1 MIELDVIDPK
11 SADREEPSERFWR
24 SLPQLE
30 RKTSGDGAD
39 TPTPEFSDGA
49 SEPPSKASRR
59 QFLQLMGAAMAM
71 AGLTACRRPDQ
82 RILPYARKP
91 EDVIPGIPQHFA
103 TGMPFRGSLRPLLV
117 ESHEGRPTKVEGNPD
132 HPGSNGGTSPFEQAS
147 VLNLYDPDRSR
158 SVWRDG
164 SKAEWADFKSF
175 CVELANRAANQELAI
190 LMPTSSSPTLEAM
203 LERARGRFGSV
214 RVVEYATEGNDN
226 ARLGMQ
232 QAFGRPYRAQYDF
245 EQSDV
250 VLSLDA
256 DFLDGKSPDFLNNN
270 RTFFSGRR
278 VDSVDDD
285 MNRLYVVESQY
296 STTGGTADHRLR
308 MKASV
313 VSAFAA
319 TVAAEMG
326 LGTAPDY
333 DWSEKEA
340 VHAREIARDLQE
352 AGSRGVVVA
361 GETQPPEVHALAMAI
376 NERLGAIGN
385 SVMLLD
391 TGVESVEAQDE
402 ELATLVDDMNAGRVG
417 TVLMMGV
424 NPVYDA
430 PAGLNFREA
439 LQRVDNTIHVGL
451 RRNET
456 ARASRWHLPRAHYL
470 EAWGDGRTFDGT
482 LSVIQPLIAPLYSAS
497 HSEIEVLN
505 LLGTGMDES
514 GYDLVRDTWRG
525 QISGSFE
532 EGWRRVLHDGYLADS
547 AYPTASPGSASVPSI
562 DTPSDDGLEVIFRLD
577 PSVLDGSYGN
587 NAWMQELP
595 DPVTKITWDN
605 VAVMSAA
612 TAADLG
618 LSADGTYDEGQE
630 NGYSEGNFFV
640 DRVNLTI
647 DGETIN
653 IPVWV
658 QPGLPDGTIG
668 LTHGYGRA
676 ISTTRDPEG
685 TPFWDTDNATDV
697 YFDGPIAGGVGSDG
711 EPVNSVG
718 VRTSHLRPSGSRIA
732 TGATVEKASSGYMI
746 ATTQETGSMH
756 GRAIVRWG
764 SLEEFRNNPEFVKEE
779 TEPVPGDE
787 YDSFEEFPELWAK
800 NHPSEAAAMKD
811 SNYFDNQWGMV
822 IDLNTCTGC
831 NACVVAC
838 TSENNVQVVGKES
851 VSNGRHMYWLR
862 MDRYYYSG
870 EDDREEP
877 EMMMQPVMCQHCE
890 NAPCES
896 VCPVAATVHSPDGT
910 NQMIYNRCIGTRYC
924 SNNCP
929 YKVRRF
935 NFFNWT
941 KTLPQEVKMAQN
953 PNVTVRSRGVME
965 KCSWCVHRI
974 RDNQHRANQEE
985 RDLRAD
991 EIQTACQQA
1000 CPTEAITFGDLN
1012 NPESSVVEKRKNPR
1026 RYELLSYLNVKPRLS
1041 YLGRV
1046 RNVNPRIQEAL
1057 GLDMEEGPAAPES
1070 ADEPETA
1077 EATA

>member
-11 SADREEPSERFWR
+11 TADREEPSERFWR
-24 SLPQLE
+24 SLPQLQ

-39 TPTPEFSDGA
+39 TPTPEFSQGA

-82 RILPYARKP
+82 RILPYVRKP
-91 EDVIPGIPQHFA
+91 EDVIPGIPQQYA

-117 ESHEGRPTKVEGNPD
+117 ESHEGRPTKVEGNPE
-132 HPGSNGGTSPFEQAS
+132 HPGSTGGTSAFEQAS
-147 VLNLYDPDRSR
+147 ILNLYDPDRSR
-158 SVWRDG
+158 TVLRDG
-164 SKAEWADFKSF
+164 NEVSWSDFMQF
-175 CVELANRAANQELAI
+175 CRDLGNDGAGRELAV
-190 LMPTSSSPTLEAM
+190 LMPPSSSPTVRAM
-203 LERARGRFGSV
+203 AGRLGGRFGSV
-214 RVVEYATEGNDN
+214 RVIEYAPEGDDPS
-226 ARLGMQ
+226 RLGMQ
-232 QAFGRPYRAQYDF
+232 QAFGRPLRPQYDF
-245 EQSDV
+245 EQADT

-256 DFLDGKSPDFLNNN
+256 DFLDGISPDFLGNN
-270 RTFFSGRR
+270 RSFFSRR
-278 VDSVDDD
+278 RLDSVDDE
-285 MNRLYVVESQY
+285 MNRLYVIESQY
-296 STTGGTADHRLR
+296 STTGGAADHRLR
-308 MKASV
+308 MKASTIG
-313 VSAFAA
+313 AFAA
-319 TVAAEMG
+319 TIAAE
-326 LGTAPDY
+326 LGVGSAPDY

-340 VHAREIARDLQE
+340 LFAREIARDLQE

-361 GETQPPEVHALAMAI
+361 GETQPPEIHALAMAI
-376 NERLGAIGN
+376 NDRLGSLGSA
-385 SVMLLD
+385 VTLLD
-391 TGVESVEAQDE
+391 TGDDAATPQDE
-402 ELATLVDDMNAGRVG
+402 ALQQLVSDMKAGRVD
-417 TVLMMGV
+417 TVLMAGV

-430 PAGLNFREA
+430 PASLDFAGA
-439 LQRVDNTIHVGL
+439 LQSVDASIHLGL
-451 RRNET
+451 HRDET
-456 ARASRWHLPRAHYL
+456 AQVSRWHVPQTHYL

-482 LSVIQPLIAPLYSAS
+482 LSVIQPLIAPLYDAAK
-497 HSEIEVLN
+497 SEVEVMNALA
-505 LLGTGMDES
+505 TGIDAA
-514 GYDLVRDTWRG
+514 GYDLVRGVWRD
-525 QISGSFE
+525 QLPGSFE
-532 EGWRRVLHDGYLADS
+532 DGWRRVLHDGYLEGSTYAE
-547 AYPTASPGSASVPSI
+547 ATPGSPSVPSI
-562 DTPSDDGLEVIFRLD
+562 DAPSDDGLEVVFRLD
-577 PSVLDGSYGN
+577 PSVLDGSFAN
-587 NAWMQELP
+587 NAWMQETP

-618 LSADGTYDEGQE
+618 LAADGTYDDGQE

-640 DRVNLTI
+640 DRVDLTVN
-647 DGETIN
+647 GETIN

-668 LTHGYGRA
+668 LTHGYGRSIA
-676 ISTTRDPEG
+676 TTRETEG
-685 TPFWDTDNATDV
+685 TPFWDLDDQTDV
-697 YFDGPIAGGVGSDG
+697 YFDGPIAGAVNPDG
-711 EPVNSVG
+711 EPVNTVG
-718 VRTSHLRPSGSRIA
+718 VRTSHLRPVGSRVA
-732 TGATVEKASSGYMI
+732 TGATIEQVSSGYKI
-746 ATTQETGSMH
+746 ATTQETGSMQ

-764 SLEEFRNNPEFVKEE
+764 SLEEFRENPEFVKED

-787 YDSFEEFPELWAK
+787 YESFEEFPELWAK
-800 NHPSEAAAMKD
+800 NHPSESQAYKD
-811 SNYFDNQWGMV
+811 SNYYDNQWGMV

-838 TSENNVQVVGKES
+838 TSENNVQVVGKEE

-870 EDDREEP
+870 EADAEEP

-896 VCPVAATVHSPDGT
+896 VCPVAATVHSPDGM

-935 NFFNWT
+935 NFYNWT
-941 KTLPQEVKMAQN
+941 KTLPQEVQMAQN

-974 RDNQHRANQEE
+974 RDHQARANQEE
-985 RDLRAD
+985 RDLRTD

-1000 CPTEAITFGDLN
+1000 CPTDAITFGDLN
-1012 NPESSVVEKRKNPR
+1012 NPDSAVVEKRKSPR

-1046 RNVNPRIQEAL
+1046 KNTNPRIVDAL
-1057 GLDMEEGPAAPES
+1057 GES
-1070 ADEPETA
+1070 SGE
-1077 EATA
+1077 EATEEVPA

>member
-11 SADREEPSERFWR
+11 TADREEPSERFWR
-24 SLPQLE
+24 SLPQLQ

-49 SEPPSKASRR
+49 SEPPSQASRR
-59 QFLQLMGAAMAM
+59 QFIQLMGAAMAM

-91 EDVIPGIPQHFA
+91 EDVIPGVPQQYA

-117 ESHEGRPTKVEGNPD
+117 ESHDGRPTKVEGNPE
-132 HPGSNGGTSPFEQAS
+132 HPGSNGGTSSYEQAS
-147 VLNLYDPDRSR
+147 ILNLYDPDRSR
-158 SVWRDG
+158 ALRRDG
-164 SKAEWADFKSF
+164 SEVSWSNFVEF
-175 CVELANRAANQELAI
+175 CQDLGRNAGDQELAV
-190 LMPTSSSPTLEAM
+190 LMPPTSSPSMQAM
-203 LERARGRFGSV
+203 VDRLQGRFGSV
-214 RVVEYATEGNDN
+214 RVIEYATEGDDN
-226 ARLGMQ
+226 GRLGMQ
-232 QAFGRPYRAQYDF
+232 QAFGQPLRPKYDF
-245 EQSDV
+245 EGTEV

-256 DFLDGKSPDFLNNN
+256 DFLDGTTPDFLSNN
-270 RTFFSGRR
+270 RSFFSGRR

-285 MNRLYVVESQY
+285 MNRLYAIESQY

-313 VSAFAA
+313 IPAFAA

-326 LGTAPDY
+326 IGSAPDY

-340 VHAREIARDLQE
+340 IHAREIARDLQA
-352 AGSRGVVVA
+352 AGPQGVVLA

-376 NERLGAIGN
+376 NQQIGAIGN
-385 SVMLLD
+385 SVTLLD
-391 TGVESVEAQDE
+391 TGADPVTPQDE
-402 ELATLVDDMNAGRVG
+402 ALSTLVDDMNAGTVDA
-417 TVLMMGV
+417 VLMMDV

-430 PAGLNFREA
+430 PAALNFREA
-439 LQRVDNTIHVGL
+439 LQRVNTTIHLGL
-451 RRNET
+451 LRDET
-456 ARASRWHLPRAHYL
+456 ARASRWHIPKTHYL
-470 EAWGDGRTFDGT
+470 EAWGDGRTYDGT
-482 LSVIQPLIAPLYSAS
+482 LSVIQPLIAPLYESA

-505 LLGTGMDES
+505 VLGTGIDAS
-514 GYDLVRDTWRG
+514 GYDLVRDVWRG
-525 QISGSFE
+525 EVSGSFE
-532 EGWRRVLHDGYLADS
+532 QGWRRVLHDGYLADS
-547 AYPTASPGSASVPSI
+547 GYDAASPG
-562 DTPSDDGLEVIFRLD
+562 TPSTPQISAPEDDGLEVVFRLD
-577 PSVLDGSYGN
+577 PSVLDGSFAN

-605 VAVMSAA
+605 VAVMSAQ

-618 LSADGTYDEGQE
+618 LAADGTYTDGQE

-640 DRVNLTI
+640 DRVNLTVN
-647 DGETIN
+647 GETIN

-668 LTHGYGRA
+668 LTHGYGRSIA
-676 ISTTRDPEG
+676 TTREEEG
-685 TPFWDTDNATDV
+685 TPFWDTDDQTDI
-697 YFDGPIAGGVGSDG
+697 YFDGPIAGGVGPDG
-711 EPVNSVG
+711 EPVNTVG
-718 VRTSHLRPSGSRIA
+718 VRTSHLRPAGSRVA
-732 TGATVEKASSGYMI
+732 TGATIEKASSGYMI
-746 ATTQETGSMH
+746 ATTQETGSMQ

-764 SLEEFRNNPEFVKEE
+764 SLEEFRENPEFVRED
-779 TEPVPGDE
+779 TEPIPGGE
-787 YDSFEEFPELWAK
+787 YETFEEFPELWAE
-800 NHPSEAAAMKD
+800 NHPSESQAYKD

-838 TSENNVQVVGKES
+838 TSENNVQVVGKDE

-870 EDDREEP
+870 EEDAEEP

-935 NFFNWT
+935 NFYNWT
-941 KTLPQEVKMAQN
+941 KTLPQEVQMAQN

-974 RDNQHRANQEE
+974 RDHQHRANQED

-1000 CPTEAITFGDLN
+1000 CPTDAITFGDLN

-1046 RNVNPRIQEAL
+1046 RNTNPRIQEAL
-1057 GLDMEEGPAAPES
+1057 GLDTEDASASEEASEEVAA
-1070 ADEPETA
+1070 
-1077 EATA
+1077 